1 MPGNMRGY
9 TIRKN
14 MIIFKTLGKVMG
26 PTAYRNKNLEP
37 TVANNVGSKARWNRK
52 LEHPHTPTH
61 TPLGRMSNNMLDS
74 MVRNMCWED
83 KVGRLSSNMT
93 GSTAE
98 SEPQWIH
105 VTMF

>member
-1 MPGNMRGY
+1 MPGKVRGY
-9 TIRKN
+9 TVRKN
-14 MIIFKTLGKVMG
+14 MIIVKTLGKVMG

-37 TVANNVGSKARWNRK
+37 TVASNVGSKARWNRK
-52 LEHPHTPTH
+52 LEHPH

-93 GSTAE
+93 GSTAK
-98 SEPQWIH
+98 SEPRGIH
-105 VTMF
+105 VSMF